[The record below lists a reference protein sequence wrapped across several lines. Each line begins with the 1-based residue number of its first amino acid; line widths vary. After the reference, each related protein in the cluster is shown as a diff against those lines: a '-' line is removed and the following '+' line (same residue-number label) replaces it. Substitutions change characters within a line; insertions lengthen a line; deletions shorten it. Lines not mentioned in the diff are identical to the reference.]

1 MADGKI
7 GTKFEDF
14 TILKVL
20 SRGKYGFVAK
30 VKSKIDNKIYAMK
43 RIDLKLIKSE
53 KAVEY
58 YENEY
63 NIADS
68 LNHENV
74 YRALSKFKEK
84 NLQYIIT
91 EYMDGGNLLE
101 LFNWHKENGI
111 KIDEKKLLNIFVQC
125 LRGLKYIHEQG
136 LIHRSIKHDNI
147 IFDSN
152 YKIKIINFKYSIKK
166 EKNDN
171 EIIDI
176 DRLTAPEMKS
186 KEEGYDERADVYSLG
201 MIFNSLAY
209 LSSRTKPKEE
219 DKKDYSLRIYDYI
232 KKMKSEKI
240 QRPSSSE
247 IYLDFINLYYD
258 SIKAYLKCLIFYFSD
273 NFEKQ
278 KNELLMLEARGMTDT
293 SITKNIIELSKVKDY
308 KSKDAISIIEKF
320 RENGLDISIINPN
333 EFIKFILNVMN
344 DEINLN
350 KSEFKKINPKDTNEI
365 KKKNFEKNYY
375 QYIEN
380 NKTLISDNFLVSY
393 IKTEKC
399 PNCINGNEYYLYKSD
414 FCININKEILD
425 EANNKYNKD
434 SNNKENGII
443 KYVFDILNMKLNFE
457 EGKICG
463 NCGNIVRKKSS
474 TKFYEVSKYLIFL
487 CDPEI
492 EFNDED
498 KEKLSKF
505 KIGKEEVELIEND
518 CTYEYKL
525 ISIIIKS
532 KNGYDYYN
540 RKPNEN
546 MFSKNDGEKKDD
558 SLNIYELNEMSG
570 KLVALFYYSELKNEG
585 NNINNITL
593 PKDNSSNN
601 NPYPSSINLTITN
614 RIIINSGNQREL
626 RSESSNN
633 INNNYLNSFYNYI
646 NNNQQQNNNIQN
658 NVQNQNNA
666 RDINNANDNQ
676 KKEDESNQDN
686 ILMKSIISHRA
697 DDYEN

>member
-20 SRGKYGFVAK
+20 SRGKYGYIAK
-30 VKSKIDNKIYAMK
+30 VKSNIDNNIYAMK
-43 RIDLKLIKSE
+43 RIDLDLIKLE
-53 KAVEY
+53 TLKKY
-58 YENEY
+58 YINEF
-63 NIADS
+63 NIISS

-84 NLQYIIT
+84 SVQYIIT

-365 KKKNFEKNYY
+365 KKKNFEM
-375 QYIEN
+375 
-380 NKTLISDNFLVSY
+380 
-393 IKTEKC
+393 
-399 PNCINGNEYYLYKSD
+399 NC
-414 FCININKEILD
+414 
-425 EANNKYNKD
+425 
-434 SNNKENGII
+434 
-443 KYVFDILNMKLNFE
+443 
-457 EGKICG
+457 
-463 NCGNIVRKKSS
+463 
-474 TKFYEVSKYLIFL
+474 
-487 CDPEI
+487 
-492 EFNDED
+492 
-498 KEKLSKF
+498 
-505 KIGKEEVELIEND
+505 
-518 CTYEYKL
+518 
-525 ISIIIKS
+525 
-532 KNGYDYYN
+532 
-540 RKPNEN
+540 
-546 MFSKNDGEKKDD
+546 
-558 SLNIYELNEMSG
+558 
-570 KLVALFYYSELKNEG
+570 
-585 NNINNITL
+585 
-593 PKDNSSNN
+593 
-601 NPYPSSINLTITN
+601 
-614 RIIINSGNQREL
+614 
-626 RSESSNN
+626 
-633 INNNYLNSFYNYI
+633 
-646 NNNQQQNNNIQN
+646 
-658 NVQNQNNA
+658 
-666 RDINNANDNQ
+666 
-676 KKEDESNQDN
+676 
-686 ILMKSIISHRA
+686 
-697 DDYEN
+697 

>member
-1 MADGKI
+1 MADESI

-20 SRGKYGFVAK
+20 NRGKYGYIAK
-30 VKSKIDNKIYAMK
+30 VKSNIDNNIYAMK
-43 RIDLKLIKSE
+43 RIDLDLIKLE
-53 KAVEY
+53 TLKKY
-58 YENEY
+58 YINEF
-63 NIADS
+63 NIISS

-74 YRALSKFKEK
+74 YKALSKFKE
-84 NLQYIIT
+84 NNVQYIIT
-91 EYMDGGNLLE
+91 EYMDGGNLFDLYQ
-101 LFNWHKENGI
+101 WYKENGI
-111 KIDEKKLLNIFVQC
+111 NIDEKRLLNIFVQC
-125 LRGLKYIHEQG
+125 LKGLKYIHEQG
-136 LIHRSIKHDNI
+136 LIHRSIKRDNI

-152 YKIKIINFKYSIKK
+152 DKIKIINFKYSIKK
-166 EKNDN
+166 EENN
-171 EIIDI
+171 NLIIDI
-176 DRLTAPEMKS
+176 DRLTAPEMKR
-186 KEEGYDERADVYSLG
+186 KEGYDEKADVYSMG
-201 MIFNSLAY
+201 MVFSNLAY
-209 LSSRTKPKEE
+209 LSSKIYPPRKAN
-219 DKKDYSLRIYDYI
+219 YSPILYNYI
-232 KKMKSEKI
+232 EKMKNEKEK
-240 QRPSSSE
+240 RPSSSE
-247 IYLDFINLYYD
+247 IYLDFINMNYD
-258 SIKAYLKCLIFYFSD
+258 AIRSCLKCLIFYFSD
-273 NFEKQ
+273 NFENQ
-278 KNELLMLEARGMTDT
+278 KKELLKLESKGMLDT
-293 SITKNIIELSKVKDY
+293 SITKKIIELSK
-308 KSKDAISIIEKF
+308 IEKF
-320 RENGLDISIINPN
+320 KSEESINLIKQFSENDFDISKINPN

-365 KKKNFEKNYY
+365 KKKNFEINYE
-375 QYIEN
+375 QYIKN

-399 PNCINGNEYYLYKSD
+399 KNCSEDKNKYYSYKGD

-443 KYVFDILNMKLNFE
+443 KYVFDILNKKINE
-457 EGKICG
+457 EETKICG
-463 NCGNIVRKKSS
+463 NCGNNVRKKSS
-474 TKFYEVSKYLIFL
+474 TKFYELSKYLIFL

-505 KIGKEEVELIEND
+505 KIGKEEVEHIEND
-518 CTYEYKL
+518 CIYEYKL

-546 MFSKNDGEKKDD
+546 MFSKNDGEKKYD

-593 PKDNSSNN
+593 PTDNSSNN
-601 NPYPSSINLTITN
+601 NSYPSSINLTITN
-614 RIIINSGNQREL
+614 KIIINSGNQIEL

-633 INNNYLNSFYNYI
+633 TNNNYLNSFNNYI
-646 NNNQQQNNNIQN
+646 NNSQQQNNNIQN
-658 NVQNQNNA
+658 NA
-666 RDINNANDNQ
+666 RDNIINNANDNQ

-686 ILMKSIISHRA
+686 ILMKSIVSHRA
-697 DDYEN
+697 DNDEN

>member
-1 MADGKI
+1 MADRSI

-14 TILKVL
+14 IILKKL
-20 SRGKYGFVAK
+20 HKGKYGYIAK

-74 YRALSKFKEK
+74 YKALSKFKEK
-84 NLQYIIT
+84 NILYIIT
-91 EYMDGGNLLE
+91 EYMDGGNLLD
-101 LFNWHKENGI
+101 LYHWHKENYI
-111 KIDEKKLLNIFVQC
+111 IIDEKKLLNIFVQC

-176 DRLTAPEMKS
+176 DRLTAPEMK
-186 KEEGYDERADVYSLG
+186 KKQGYDERADVYSLG

-333 EFIKFILNVMN
+333 EFIKFILNVMY
-344 DEINLN
+344 DEINLD

-558 SLNIYELNEMSG
+558 SSNVYDLNEMSG
-570 KLVALFYYSELKNEG
+570 KLVALYYYSELKNEG

-593 PKDNSSNN
+593 STDNSSNN
-601 NPYPSSINLTITN
+601 NPYPSS
-614 RIIINSGNQREL
+614 NSGNQ
-626 RSESSNN
+626 SE
-633 INNNYLNSFYNYI
+633 
-646 NNNQQQNNNIQN
+646 
-658 NVQNQNNA
+658 
-666 RDINNANDNQ
+666 
-676 KKEDESNQDN
+676 
-686 ILMKSIISHRA
+686 
-697 DDYEN
+697 